1 MLMAMLLAMII
12 QEDELLIK
20 RAQKGEVDAF
30 EELIAKHEKRIYNIA
45 LRTMKSAE
53 DAKDMAQEAII
64 KIYRSIAGFKGD
76 CTFAVWVYRIT
87 VNTCLD
93 ELRRKKKRTAVS
105 LDHLADQG
113 VQQFEDEG
121 ETPEES
127 LSRKELG
134 GKISAAI
141 ASLDD
146 DYRVAVTLRDVQGL
160 SYQEIAEITGAT
172 LGTVKSRINRARA
185 QLQKKLHN
193 YVEQFA

>member
-1 MLMAMLLAMII
+1 MI

-20 RAQKGEVDAF
+20 RAQKGDIDAF

-45 LRTMKSAE
+45 LRTMKNPE
-53 DAKDMAQEAII
+53 DAKDMAQETIL
-64 KIYRSIAGFKGD
+64 KIYRAIAGFKGD
-76 CTFAVWVYRIT
+76 CTFAVWIYRIT

-93 ELRRKKKRTAVS
+93 ELRRKKKRFASS
-105 LDHLADQG
+105 LDELADETG
-113 VQQFEDEG
+113 LQFEDES
-121 ETPEES
+121 ETPEDR

-134 GKISAAI
+134 SKIAAAI

-185 QLQKKLHN
+185 QLQKKLQS